1 MHSKVYI
8 QRTIRPKYVLKS
20 QLQIEN
26 PYEQTF
32 KVASLP
38 SVPLKKCMAG
48 SSLLTEIIIQKYLY
62 HLPFHRI
69 IQKFKDSGFVI
80 SNSTIGDWF
89 AATCVKLR
97 PLYDMIKED
106 ILSTDYIQ
114 VDETTL
120 PVISDE
126 KSRAVKGYVW
136 VVRNAVDGDVFF
148 HYTNGSRSQS
158 TARASSQNQLRCAAA
173 HIRPSHG
180 LLQCMMTALSVQN
193 TGYAARQ
200 RFGDLAFWNL
210 PNNLSFI
217 YYGSPER
224 P

>member
-1 MHSKVYI
+1 MCSSDL
-8 QRTIRPKYVLKS
+8 LKS

-97 PLYDMIKED
+97 PLYDILKED

-158 TARASSQNQLRCAAA
+158 TARALLGEFRGAIQSDGYNAYEQFDKIGRA
-173 HIRPSHG
+173 H
-180 LLQCMMTALSVQN
+180 V
-193 TGYAARQ
+193 
-200 RFGDLAFWNL
+200 
-210 PNNLSFI
+210 
-217 YYGSPER
+217 
-224 P
+224 